1 MDAIRFEDLGNGK
14 FALHGALTFST
25 ATEALQTSKDLFAD
39 HARIELDLGQVGI
52 GADEAGEQAGRAGT
66 GGNARRQEKRGCF
79 GIADVQDG
87 DSAGLAVLLEWVNW
101 AKNYVREI
109 RYINVPDEIVAIAQ
123 ISEVDDM
130 LTKGERWTGI
140 I

>member
-1 MDAIRFEDLGNGK
+1 MNEIRFEDLGDGK
-14 FALHGALTFST
+14 FALQGKLTYETVARALYQSR
-25 ATEALQTSKDLFAD
+25 DLFAD
-39 HARIELDLGQVGI
+39 HATIQLDLTEVS
-52 GADEAGEQAGRAGT
+52 E
-66 GGNARRQEKRGCF
+66 
-79 GIADVQDG
+79 G
-87 DSAGLAVLLEWVNW
+87 DSAGLALLLEWVNW

-109 RYINVPDEIVAIAQ
+109 RYVNVPDEITAIAQ

>member
-1 MDAIRFEDLGNGK
+1 MAEIRFEDQGDGK
-14 FALHGALTFST
+14 FALHGGLTFST
-25 ATEALQTSKDLFAD
+25 ASSALEQSKELFQD
-39 HARIELDLGQVGI
+39 HARIELDM
-52 GADEAGEQAGRAGT
+52 T
-66 GGNARRQEKRGCF
+66 
-79 GIADVQDG
+79 DVTDG

-109 RYINVPDEIVAIAQ
+109 RYINVPAEIVAIAQ